1 MPTGDFYDILGVEPS
16 SDAEEIKK
24 AYRRKVRKYHPD
36 MNKHDGAVGKFYLIQ
51 QAYDTLAN
59 PDKRQAYNRL
69 HHPEL
74 EREAADK
81 PRESGPTRAQDV
93 PYSSRTQ
100 RVHYQTAGS
109 AKLENW
115 LFGAVFAANIIAAA
129 FLVWQVVMTADFIQR
144 ESRMAA
150 DRSAGSATFE
160 PAAPDTPDTTDTPAA
175 PDSPNTPSTPAAPAP
190 KSSE

>member
-74 EREAADK
+74 VKEAADK

-93 PYSSRTQ
+93 PYTTRTQ
-100 RVHYQTAGS
+100 HVRYQAVGS
-109 AKLENW
+109 AKLERW
-115 LFGAVFAANIIAAA
+115 LFAGIFAANVLAAA

-150 DRSAGSATFE
+150 LRHSSAAGVFE
-160 PAAPDTPDTTDTPAA
+160 PAAPASSPA
-175 PDSPNTPSTPAAPAP
+175 
-190 KSSE
+190 K